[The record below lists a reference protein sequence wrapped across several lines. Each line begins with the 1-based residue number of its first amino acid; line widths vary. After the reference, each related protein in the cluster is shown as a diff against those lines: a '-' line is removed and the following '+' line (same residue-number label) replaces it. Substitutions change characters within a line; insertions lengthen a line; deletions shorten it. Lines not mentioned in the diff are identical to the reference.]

1 VEIGMEK
8 PIRVLVA
15 NGPRLMRELIL
26 TTFSD
31 QPDIEIV
38 GEVADEADIMERVDK
53 TNPDFVII
61 AQDKLAEGPN
71 VCDMLLR
78 QRPDIR
84 VVAVAP
90 HHNYLVYYWASP
102 DVHSRHVEASE
113 EALLGVLRTKLTRG
127 VA

>member
-1 VEIGMEK
+1 MEN

-38 GEVADEADIMERVDK
+38 DEVPGEADILERVEK
-53 TNPDFVII
+53 TSPDFVVLP
-61 AQDKLAEGPN
+61 QHTLGERSD
-71 VCDMLLR
+71 VCSIVLR
-78 QRPDIR
+78 RRPDIR
-84 VVAVAP
+84 VIEVSP

-102 DVHSRHVEASE
+102 DIHSRHVEASE
-113 EALLGVLRTKLTRG
+113 ESLLGILRTKPTRG